1 MVHAFVGG
9 KVSGFDVQSHFLV
22 SIAERHAA
30 RGQPVHLFHA
40 EHVVVF
46 RVVKDMLVHLY
57 LIDNVGRHAQAVLQ
71 FFESGQEDFLDDLQV
86 AEVAARQIVHNEY
99 NLLGQCLDFIA
110 FGTRQF
116 EYVRVFLVRHDARPR
131 GAVVRQLDETE
142 VLRVEQAGIES

>member
-1 MVHAFVGG
+1 MGVVHVFVGC

-30 RGQPVHLFHA
+30 RGQPVHFFHA

-71 FFESGQEDFLDDLQV
+71 FLECREEYFLDDLQV
-86 AEVAARQIVHNEY
+86 AEVAARQIVHDEY
-99 NLLGQCLDFIA
+99 DLLGQCLDFIA
-110 FGTRQF
+110 LGTRQL
-116 EYVRVFLVRHDARPR
+116 EHVRVFLVRHDTRPR
-131 GAVVRQLDETE
+131 GAVVR
-142 VLRVEQAGIES
+142 

>member
-22 SIAERHAA
+22 SIAETACRPSPA
-30 RGQPVHLFHA
+30 GSLFHA

-86 AEVAARQIVHNEY
+86 AAPHGR
-99 NLLGQCLDFIA
+99 LFIMSIICWGSA
-110 FGTRQF
+110 
-116 EYVRVFLVRHDARPR
+116 
-131 GAVVRQLDETE
+131 
-142 VLRVEQAGIES
+142 

>member
-1 MVHAFVGG
+1 MRR
-9 KVSGFDVQSHFLV
+9 QSF
-22 SIAERHAA
+22 SSSKRA
-30 RGQPVHLFHA
+30 
-40 EHVVVF
+40 
-46 RVVKDMLVHLY
+46 
-57 LIDNVGRHAQAVLQ
+57 GRL
-71 FFESGQEDFLDDLQV
+71 LDDLQV

-142 VLRVEQAGIES
+142 VCELNRQASKASLLSVPAMPARAKATLRSIFPRPIWA